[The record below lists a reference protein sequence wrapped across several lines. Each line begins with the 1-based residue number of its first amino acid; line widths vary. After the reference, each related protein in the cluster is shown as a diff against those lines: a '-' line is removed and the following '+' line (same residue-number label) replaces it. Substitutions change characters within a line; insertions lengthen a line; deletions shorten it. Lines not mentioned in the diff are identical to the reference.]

1 MIRFGLRLTLRGG
14 REAATRLVLIGV
26 AVAIGT
32 ALLLITLGGINAV
45 NSQNARF
52 AWLETASDGVRP
64 NPPATAGA
72 PASSARATGD
82 PTWWRLSGDRFHGS
96 IIGRVDVAATGP
108 HPPLP
113 PGMHALPGP
122 GEFYASPAMARLLAA
137 TPADELAGRYPGH
150 LVGTIGDAALPSP
163 DSLII
168 VIGHTPGELAHA
180 DGARLISG
188 ISTTPPNAC
197 NGACYLIGIDARG
210 MDLVLSVVAAA
221 LLFPIL
227 IFIATATRL
236 SAARRE
242 QRFAALRLVGATPR
256 QISVISTVESTVATA
271 IGVAWGFGIFYAVR
285 PFVAQ
290 IPFTGSTFFTG
301 DIAPNLPDVLLV
313 VAGLPLGAAV
323 AARIALR
330 RVTISPLGVT
340 RRTTPPKPSP
350 ARLLLLLAGIA
361 ELGYFYFAGRP
372 ATTGGQILAY
382 LPGVLVMMAG
392 LVFAGPWLTF
402 ACSKL
407 LAGRARRPAALIAGR
422 RLSDNPHAGFRA
434 VSGLVLALFVTSV
447 SVGII
452 STMQAYDGGARSTPA
467 DRATLVEDLYSAD
480 AAGAITSSITAV
492 PASVMQSLRAV
503 PGVGAIL
510 EVHEL
515 PPRDPGMSPGVASC
529 AALAALPAL
538 GACQPGAATANVWP
552 GIAGSRFQPATW
564 PTTRLAAADLARLPL
579 IDLAVSTDGSRQAV
593 ERTRS
598 LLERSFPR
606 TDAPRTIAEQQA
618 DQGAKLTAYRR
629 LATVVIVATLPI
641 AGCTLAVSI
650 VAGLNERKR
659 PFSLLRLTG
668 APLAMLRR
676 VVVLESALPLLAAA
690 VASVGAGLLAAYLF
704 LHSQLSERLQPLGA
718 TFYVAVVAGILASLA
733 IIASTLPM
741 LGRISGPETARNE

>member
-14 REAATRLVLIGV
+14 REAGTRLVLIAV

-32 ALLLITLGGINAV
+32 ALMLITLGGINAV
-45 NSQNARF
+45 NHQNNRY
-52 AWLETASDGVRP
+52 AWLETAADGIRP
-64 NPPATAGA
+64 SPPAAAGA
-72 PASSARATGD
+72 PAASEWATGD

-96 IIGRVDVAATGP
+96 TIGRVDVAATGP
-108 HPPLP
+108 HPPIP

-122 GEFYASPAMARLLAA
+122 GEFYTSPAMARLLAA
-137 TPADELAGRYPGH
+137 TPADELASRYPGH
-150 LVGTIGDAALPSP
+150 LVGMIGNAALPSP
-163 DSLII
+163 GSLII
-168 VIGHTPGELAHA
+168 VIGHTPAQLAHT
-180 DGARLISG
+180 DGARLISR

-242 QRFAALRLVGATPR
+242 QRFAAMRLVGATPR

-271 IGVAWGFGIFYAVR
+271 FGVAGGFVLFFVVR
-285 PFVAQ
+285 PLVASV
-290 IPFTGSTFFTG
+290 PFTGSSFFVG
-301 DIAPNLPDVLLV
+301 DIAPNLRDVLIV
-313 VAGLPLGAAV
+313 VIGLPAGAAL
-323 AARIALR
+323 AARVALR
-330 RVTISPLGVT
+330 RVSISPLGVT

-350 ARLLLLLAGIA
+350 ARLLVLAAGVA

-372 ATTGGQILAY
+372 ASTGGQILAY
-382 LPGVLVMMAG
+382 LPGVLVMMTG

-402 ACSKL
+402 AFSTL
-407 LAGRARRPAALIAGR
+407 LGRRARHPAALIAGR
-422 RLSDNPHAGFRA
+422 RLSDNPQAGFRA
-434 VSGLVLALFVTSV
+434 ISGLVLALFVTSV

-452 STMQAYDGGARSTPA
+452 TTMQAYDGGARSTAA
-467 DRATLVEDLYSAD
+467 DRATIVEDLSAAD
-480 AAGAITSSITAV
+480 GSGVITSSITAV
-492 PASVMQSLRAV
+492 PPSVLQSLQAV

-515 PPRDPGMSPGVASC
+515 PAHDAGTSPGVASC
-529 AALAALPAL
+529 AALAAVPAL

-552 GIAGSRFQPATW
+552 GIAGSKFQPSTW
-564 PTTRLAAADLARLPL
+564 PATPVAAADLPRLPVL
-579 IDLAVSTDGSRQAV
+579 DLAVSTDGSRQSV
-593 ERTRS
+593 ERVRT
-598 LLERSFPR
+598 LLERNYPHG
-606 TDAPRTIAEQQA
+606 DAPHTIAEQQA
-618 DQGAKLTAYRR
+618 DHGAKLAAYRR

-641 AGCTLAVSI
+641 AGCTLAVSV
-650 VAGLNERKR
+650 VAGLNERRR

-668 APLAMLRR
+668 APLAMLHR
-676 VVVLESALPLLAAA
+676 VVVLESAVPLLAAA
-690 VASVGAGLLAAYLF
+690 AVSVGAGLLAAYLF

-718 TFYVAVVAGILASLA
+718 TFYLAVVAGVLASLA
-733 IIASTLPM
+733 IIASTLPL